1 MLKAVIVDDERLVSN
16 FLKMQLEHSNLVNV
30 VEEFIRPIDALNE
43 IPVIKPDVAFLDI
56 EMPGMNGIE
65 LGTKLLNKFPN
76 LEIVYVTAYNQYAVE
91 AFKLYAI
98 HYILKPSDEE
108 DVLEAIQRLI
118 DKKSY
123 QMMQSD
129 NSLKIELL
137 GHIKVFQNDKEIRLK
152 WTTVK
157 VEELFSLMVLHRKNG
172 IEKWQ
177 IIEKLW
183 PSIEMKKAEQ
193 NLYTTIYR
201 LKKTFLESGIQLT
214 IENIKGKYYIE
225 LSDCS
230 IDIEE
235 KTDWSIDQL
244 FGDRVYK
251 WKQELIRS

>member
-1 MLKAVIVDDERLVSN
+1 MLKGVIVEDERLVAN
-16 FLKMQLEHSNLVNV
+16 FLKMQLEQSNLVSV
-30 VEEFIRPIDALNE
+30 VGEFLKPSDALKE
-43 IPVIKPDVAFLDI
+43 IPTIKPDVVFLDI

-65 LGTKLLNKFPN
+65 LGTKLLNQYPEV
-76 LEIVYVTAYNQYAVE
+76 EIVFVTAYNQYAVE
-91 AFKLYAI
+91 AFKLNAL

-108 DVLEAIQRLI
+108 EVREAIQRVLR
-118 DKKSY
+118 KKNLLKLN
-123 QMMQSD
+123 SD

-137 GHIKVFQNDKEIRLK
+137 GHIKVFQNNEEVRLR

-157 VEELFSLMVLHRKNG
+157 VEELFSLMVLYRKTG

-183 PSIEMKKAEQ
+183 PNIEMKKAEQ

-214 IENIKGKYYIE
+214 IENIKGKYTIE
-225 LSDCS
+225 LSNCT

-235 KTDWSIDQL
+235 QEDWHMEQL
-244 FGDRVYK
+244 FGDRSYE
-251 WKQELIRS
+251 WKQVIKL